1 MSTAAEELTQLEAR
15 AMATGVQAGTVSA
28 LELVDAHLDRIESLD
43 RELGAFVVV
52 DAERARAQAGRVD
65 RDRARGRP
73 LAALAGV
80 PFSVKDAFAVTGLES
95 RDASLARPPRRAD
108 HDAPAVARLRAAGG
122 ILLGKTNMSELALF
136 PDAANRVHGATH
148 NPHDGARSPGGSSGG
163 EGAAIAAGLSP
174 LGLGGDYGGSI
185 RCPAHFCG
193 IAGLRVG
200 LDAIPGDGAA
210 GASRGS
216 ARAALSTC
224 GPLARSVGDLELALS
239 ALTGRFAAGSP
250 PHAVAVAPG
259 ATDRSVSPIC
269 RAVVERAAAAF
280 AAQGVAVSTAEPPGR
295 AEAHARFDAV
305 TAAETHALL
314 RELVTVGPDVVS
326 PQAWAIWAALEADPP
341 PLVDAEAELAA
352 LAALA
357 ERADAWLASRGP
369 VLLPAAA
376 TTAYE
381 SGRLDGVF
389 ERFEHC
395 KLASALGLPAVV
407 VPVARDGAGLPA
419 GVQLVGRR
427 GGEADLLAA
436 ARLLEVALKAS

>member
-1 MSTAAEELTQLEAR
+1 MSTAAAELTQLEAR
-15 AMATGVQAGTVSA
+15 AMAAAVQAGTVSA
-28 LELVDAHLDRIESLD
+28 LELVDAHLGRIESLD

-136 PDAANRVHGATH
+136 PDAANRVHGATR

-200 LDAIPGDGAA
+200 LGAIPGDGAA
-210 GASRGS
+210 VASRGS

-250 PHAVAVAPG
+250 PHAVAVAPD
-259 ATDRSVSPIC
+259 ATDRSVSPTC

-280 AAQGVAVSTAEPPGR
+280 AAQGLAVSTGEPPGR
-295 AEAHARFDAV
+295 AEAQARFDAV

-314 RELVTVGPDVVS
+314 RELVTAGPDVVS

-341 PLVDAEAELAA
+341 PPVDGEAELAA

-427 GGEADLLAA
+427 GVEADLLAA
-436 ARLLEVALKAS
+436 ARLLEMALKTS